1 MQKKYFT
8 LFVGILFCL
17 LLMGTAA
24 AQPLLLRDRQVMVVL
39 GNSITEGGEL
49 PEGYVSLMRK
59 ALEVLYPEMTV
70 YIINAGISGHKST
83 DMYDR
88 FDEDVLRWQPNWVT
102 ISVGVNDVW
111 HGFYDNH
118 PKGDGPRGVPLS
130 VYREKVTAMVQR
142 AQRHNARVAL
152 FTATVI
158 KETLTGVENQKLVL
172 YNQAIRDIAKK
183 FKCVLVDQDAACR
196 RVLAPLQRS
205 DMADRGVLTSD
216 GVHMLPAGNW
226 LMAKTCLMALG
237 VEESRLDAAKPLIEN
252 LVIKDQQALQK
263 SLERYCVQNH
273 ELSFASDPGKRIV
286 FYGSSSVDGWP
297 LHKDFPRSPLLN
309 RGIGGETTRQLWLR
323 FRQDVLQLH
332 PTGVIIFLGSANDFW
347 PEHRMCPGHT
357 LANLSR
363 MVRMARSKNIKVAV
377 GAIMPVN
384 DYLPGEDVLASHPI
398 ERVQQLNRQIKEFC
412 AGQQI
417 PFIDF
422 YSSVADESG
431 KLRRDYSDDGMH
443 CNRKGYDAW
452 KPLVEDV
459 LTLWEIR

>member
-1 MQKKYFT
+1 MRKKYIV
-8 LFVGILFCL
+8 LFAGVFLYL
-17 LLMGTAA
+17 LLVGTVAG
-24 AQPLLLRDRQVMVVL
+24 QPLLLRDQQVMVAL
-39 GNSITEGGEL
+39 GNSITEGGES

-59 ALEVLYPEMTV
+59 ALEALYPEMTV
-70 YIINAGISGHKST
+70 YIINAGIGGHKST

-88 FDEDVLRWQPNWVT
+88 FDADVLRRGPNWVT

-118 PKGDGPRGVPLS
+118 IKGDGPRGVPVS

-142 AQRHNARVAL
+142 AQGQNARVAL

-158 KETLTGVENQKLVL
+158 KENLNSAENQKLVF
-172 YNQAIRDIAKK
+172 YNQAIREIAKK

-196 RVLAPLQRS
+196 RVLLPLQRP

-226 LMAKTCLMALG
+226 LMAKTCLTALG
-237 VEESRLDAAKPLIEN
+237 VDESRLEAAKPLIES
-252 LVIKDQQALQK
+252 LVTKDQQAVQK
-263 SLERYCVQNH
+263 SLERYDAQNH
-273 ELSFASDPGKRIV
+273 ELSFASEPGKRVV
-286 FYGSSSVDGWP
+286 FFGSSSVEAWP
-297 LHKDFPRSPLLN
+297 LHKDFPRVPLLN
-309 RGIGGETTRQLWLR
+309 RGIGGETTRQMWLR
-323 FRQDVLQLH
+323 FRQDVLQLN

-347 PEHRMCPGHT
+347 PEQRMCPSHT
-357 LANLSR
+357 MANLSR
-363 MVRMARSKNIKVAV
+363 MVRMAQSKNIKVAV
-377 GAIMPVN
+377 GAVMPVN
-384 DYLPGEDVLASHPI
+384 DYLPGKNVLASHPI
-398 ERVQQLNRQIKEFC
+398 EKVQQLNRQIKAFC
-412 AGQQI
+412 ADRQI

-431 KLRRDYSDDGMH
+431 KLRRDCSDDGMH

>member
-1 MQKKYFT
+1 MQKRYVVR
-8 LFVGILFCL
+8 LSGVMLCL
-17 LLMGTAA
+17 LLLGTAA
-24 AQPLLLRDRQVMVVL
+24 AQPLLLRDQQVMVTL
-39 GNSITEGGEL
+39 GNSITEGGES

-88 FDEDVLRWQPNWVT
+88 FDTDVLRWQPHWVT

-118 PKGDGPRGVPLS
+118 PKGDGPRGVPLP

-158 KETLTGVENQKLVL
+158 KENLNSAENQKLVS

-183 FKCVLVDQDAACR
+183 YKCVLVDQDAVCR
-196 RVLAPLQRS
+196 RVLLPLQRP
-205 DMADRGVLTSD
+205 DMADRGILTSD

-226 LMAKTCLMALG
+226 LMARTCLIALG
-237 VEESRLDAAKPLIEN
+237 VEESRLDAAKPLIES
-252 LVIKDQQALQK
+252 LVTKDQQALQK
-263 SLERYCVQNH
+263 SLERYSAQNH
-273 ELSFASDPGKRIV
+273 ELSFASGPGKRVI
-286 FYGSSSVDGWP
+286 FYGSSSVEAWP
-297 LHKDFPRSPLLN
+297 LHKDFPRSPLVN

-323 FRQDVLQLH
+323 FRQDVLQLN
-332 PTGVIIFLGSANDFW
+332 PTGVVIFLGSANDFW
-347 PEHRMCPGHT
+347 PEQRMCPSHT

-377 GAIMPVN
+377 GAVMPVN
-384 DYLPGEDVLASHPI
+384 DYLPGKNVLASHPI
-398 ERVQQLNRQIKEFC
+398 EKVQQLNRQIKEIC
-412 AGQQI
+412 ADQQI
-417 PFIDF
+417 TFIDF
-422 YSSVADESG
+422 YSSVADETG